1 MTNTAAESITTDDSP
16 NGPISGEVSEAG
28 EAAADAGTAGAVF
41 RELVA
46 ILAVSLSAVGQAV
59 SMAVLVFSGSLD
71 EGLPRAIAA
80 FVIAGGIVSAYIAM
94 TSRLVPAGS
103 VIQDSP
109 AIVLVAVAASV
120 AARGGPDPVSNVF
133 VMLALTGALTGS
145 MMWLLGRIRFG
156 ALVRYMPTT
165 VVGAFM
171 AGTGWLLTKG
181 GLDVA
186 AGFSVELGDVGEL
199 FTVDVAKFWVPG
211 VALGVLIWLIGR
223 SDRLPLSAMSMTILA
238 SLGVFYL
245 VVAMASSFSA
255 VESGGWLIGPFP
267 DGAKPSIVTAQELAD
282 AGWSEILT
290 SFPGIASVVAVSIM
304 VVLLN
309 VTALESK
316 SAQRLDVNA
325 ELRSAGVANVL
336 CAPLGV
342 APGFHG
348 LADTTL
354 IKQLGATRRMVPV
367 AAGALLVVFGA
378 FGVGIIG
385 LVPRLLVGAMLIT
398 VGLALL
404 ADWVCDLKRSVNKTE
419 QLLSVA
425 IVVVIAAV
433 GILEGIAVGVVAA
446 CAVFVVRYSRVDP
459 IRSVGSGRDR
469 HSRVDRHQAELELLA
484 QRADRRVVFELHGYL
499 FFGSIASLEDRIR
512 ALSDPVGKI
521 ELDAL
526 ILDFRAVTGI
536 DTSGYELIGQMAQHI
551 TSIGALV
558 VMSSVNP
565 DLRDALNSA
574 EPESLG
580 AVTWTATLDEA
591 LEVCERVE
599 LHRLS
604 DATEHPSDT
613 KIEFSPE
620 LFAEFT
626 PRTFSSGELVIEQG
640 ATSDGMFVVVKGTM
654 TAVQVNPDGTRH
666 RLRRFGQAAL
676 VGEIGLI
683 LAGPRT
689 AEIVADS
696 DAEVLWLSADRY
708 RELRTVAPE
717 LAFEL
722 HEYILRVQAGLVVS
736 LSERLSR
743 SAL

>member
-1 MTNTAAESITTDDSP
+1 VNNTAADDITTDDSA
-16 NGPISGEVSEAG
+16 NGHISGEAG
-28 EAAADAGTAGAVF
+28 DAAAGTAGAVF
-41 RELVA
+41 REIVA
-46 ILAVSLSAVGQAV
+46 VLAVSLSAVGQAV

-133 VMLALTGALTGS
+133 VLLALTGALTGS
-145 MMWLLGRIRFG
+145 MMWLLGRVRLG

-199 FTVDVAKFWVPG
+199 FTIDVAKFWVPG

-245 VVAMASSFSA
+245 VVAVASSFSA

-267 DGAKPSIVTAQELAD
+267 DGAKPSIVTAQELTN

-290 SFPGIASVVAVSIM
+290 SFAGIVSVVAVSIM

-316 SAQRLDVNA
+316 SSERLDVNA

-354 IKQLGATRRMVPV
+354 IKQLGATRRTVPV

-385 LVPRLLVGAMLIT
+385 LVPRLVVGAMLIT

-404 ADWVCDLKRSVNKTE
+404 ADWVSDLIRSVSKTE

-446 CAVFVVRYSRVDP
+446 CAVFIVRYSRVDP
-459 IRSVGSGRDR
+459 IRIVRAGHDMR
-469 HSRVDRHQAELELLA
+469 SRVDRGRSEVELLA
-484 QRADRRVVFELHGYL
+484 QHAARRVVFELQGYL
-499 FFGSIASLEDRIR
+499 FFGSIASLEDRIL
-512 ALSDPVGKI
+512 ALTGEFETD
-521 ELDAL
+521 ELDAV

-536 DTSGYELIGQMAQHI
+536 DTSGYELIGQMARHVN
-551 TSIGALV
+551 SKGALV
-558 VMSSVNP
+558 VMSSVNL
-565 DLRDALNSA
+565 DLRNALIAA
-574 EPESLG
+574 ETESLG
-580 AVTWTATLDEA
+580 NVTWTATLDEG
-591 LEVCERVE
+591 LEASERVQLQRYCDPTEISDEAAIE
-599 LHRLS
+599 LSSALV
-604 DATEHPSDT
+604 
-613 KIEFSPE
+613 
-620 LFAEFT
+620 AEFT
-626 PRTFSSGELVIEQG
+626 HRTFSSGDVVMKHG
-640 ATSDGMFVVVKGTM
+640 ATSDGMFLLIKGTM
-654 TAVQVNPDGTRH
+654 TAFQVEPDGTRH
-666 RLRRFGQAAL
+666 RLRSFGRAAM

-683 LAGPRT
+683 LGGPRT

-696 DAEVLWLSADRY
+696 EAEVLWLSADRY
-708 RELRTVAPE
+708 RELRTVCPE

-722 HEYILRVQAGLVVS
+722 HEYILGVQAGLVVS
-736 LSERLSR
+736 LSEGLAR
-743 SAL
+743 SAR